1 MKANYSSSSVD
12 KFPIPVLTTFPDK
25 ILDIN
30 WIFRNTCLY
39 SLLHLENTGLS
50 NTVIKTCICSLKG
63 KLLYPIHSSLQ
74 ESWVLP
80 ISFLFSLLHKHPA
93 SVPQF
98 NRLLIYFPYTSS
110 SYFPE
115 KYFAHQTEMS
125 PLAALAL
132 GDFFPPLP
140 YLKPEGCKAYLWRTR
155 WGLLTSADKPIQQQ
169 TPVHHCF
176 GTSLEAEQC
185 TRTLERWKHHSTEDC
200 TGNVSNQSEQV
211 KTYILPVFPDTQT
224 RIPWAPLHVKI
235 NFCNHTCRA
244 VCKGFKAEAFTQ
256 V

>member
-63 KLLYPIHSSLQ
+63 KLQYPIHSSLQ

-80 ISFLFSLLHKHPA
+80 INFLFSLLHKHPA

-115 KYFAHQTEMS
+115 KYSAHQTEMS

-132 GDFFPPLP
+132 GDFFPHYHILSLKGVRHTCEVLDEGCSPLQINP
-140 YLKPEGCKAYLWRTR
+140 YSSKPQCTTALELHWKQSSAQEHWRGESTTAQKIAQEMWVIKVSKLKP
-155 WGLLTSADKPIQQQ
+155 TSY
-169 TPVHHCF
+169 
-176 GTSLEAEQC
+176 
-185 TRTLERWKHHSTEDC
+185 
-200 TGNVSNQSEQV
+200 QSSQ
-211 KTYILPVFPDTQT
+211 ILRQEYHEH
-224 RIPWAPLHVKI
+224 L
-235 NFCNHTCRA
+235 CM
-244 VCKGFKAEAFTQ
+244 
-256 V
+256 